1 MGRVSSWRLPQDS
14 FSRFYEELGDSL
26 ALSEILVASESLGV
40 SSLLAAASEE
50 MKDRYLGQ
58 VARGEAGVA
67 WCLAERRAGS
77 DPGAVEARA
86 EDRGDHWE
94 LTGTKT
100 WVTNAPNC
108 QVTPRTMSE

>member
-1 MGRVSSWRLPQDS
+1 M
-14 FSRFYEELGDSL
+14 
-26 ALSEILVASESLGV
+26 ASESLGV
-40 SSLLAAASEE
+40 SSLLAAASQE
-50 MKDRYLGQ
+50 MKERYLGQ

-67 WCLAERRAGS
+67 WCLAERRAAS

-100 WVTNAPNC
+100 WVTNAHNC
-108 QVTPRTMSE
+108 QVIPRTMSE